1 MSREEKKKEGPGEF
15 GAMEI
20 NAGEG
25 REARPP
31 AVTCPEKL
39 RAVLNY
45 VLQRGGGERG
55 VLCLFMAC
63 PDPTS
68 YRTQA
73 FGFFN

>member
-1 MSREEKKKEGPGEF
+1 MSREGKKKEGPGEF

-25 REARPP
+25 WKARPP
-31 AVTCPEKL
+31 AVMCPEKL
-39 RAVLNY
+39 RVVLNY
-45 VLQRGGGERG
+45 VLQRGGRERG
-55 VLCLFMAC
+55 ALCLFMAC

-73 FGFFN
+73 FGFLS